1 MEVKELG
8 KEHLAE
14 IKEKTLSTA
23 MTTKNA
29 EVDTGFFSGICKF
42 ITSVGQA
49 IAKPNWWQRV
59 LRNVVGG
66 AIVGATVGGLALGPG
81 GLVLGAVTG
90 GLTNLLFTGIN
101 GILELNNKAVDI
113 AITAGTAAVAVA
125 ASLAIQTATGVT
137 VPQMIQGIMNFGEIL
152 YEFNWDTPD
161 SQIYEQ
167 INSIFNSLY
176 GAAGQFLGA
185 TFAKLLLTG
194 TLDPPKVVID
204 VRGLALAYGE
214 YADEKR
220 KELMQGVTNF
230 AWQGINAA
238 KRIGFL
244 FAFVKGRD
252 AVRKAIKAIPN
263 IESLAPDLWK
273 FANEW
278 GDEENPD
285 TVENEVKDWKLS
297 SWVEQK
303 IESIPDPRIKDFV
316 ENFAESFGEGVVD
329 GIEDYVDLVYS

>member
-1 MEVKELG
+1 M
-8 KEHLAE
+8 
-14 IKEKTLSTA
+14 
-23 MTTKNA
+23 
-29 EVDTGFFSGICKF
+29 
-42 ITSVGQA
+42 
-49 IAKPNWWQRV
+49 
-59 LRNVVGG
+59 GG
-66 AIVGATVGGLALGPG
+66 AIVGAAVGGGILGPA
-81 GLVLGAVTG
+81 GLVLGAATG
-90 GLTNLLFTGIN
+90 GITNLLFTGIN
-101 GILELNNKAVDI
+101 GILELNNKVVDI
-113 AITAGTAAVAVA
+113 AITTGAATVAVA
-125 ASLAIQTATGVT
+125 TSLAIQMATGVT
-137 VPQMIQGIMNFGEIL
+137 FPQMIQGIMSFGEIL

-161 SQIYEQ
+161 SKIYEQ

-176 GAAGQFLGA
+176 GTAGQFLGS

-214 YADEKR
+214 YGDEKR

-230 AWQGINAA
+230 AWQGIDAA

-252 AVRKAIKAIPN
+252 AVRKAIKAVPN
-263 IESLAPDLWK
+263 IEKLAPDLWK

-278 GDEENPD
+278 GDEENPN

-316 ENFAESFGEGVVD
+316 ENFAESFKEGVVD
-329 GIEDYVDLVYS
+329 GIEDYVDLVYV